1 MSNKCPKCNEKL
13 SPFYMKQTCPK
24 CDTNLVYYDL
34 ENRLQ
39 ADHEKAMKEQEAV
52 DRVLN
57 NIKASAFGGKEQIFR
72 FIMMFSPLLWMCMP
86 MYTQLNRETLESTN
100 ISLITLIKSIIA
112 TVTKA
117 DNGMNLDMW
126 LSDKAYFF
134 TLVLI
139 ACIIIFSLAE
149 IISSLFSVGKNAL
162 KRNRIF
168 HYINLVICFI
178 ISCLPIANGFS
189 HSIGITFV
197 LITYMQ
203 VGRLHKSVN
212 KKLNPKDEKEE

>member
-1 MSNKCPKCNEKL
+1 MNKCPKCNEKL
-13 SPFYMKQTCPK
+13 SPFYMKQNCPK

-39 ADHEKAMKEQEAV
+39 ADHEKAMKEQDAI

-57 NIKASAFGGKEQIFR
+57 NIKTSAFGGKTQILR
-72 FIMMFSPLLWMCMP
+72 FIMMFSPLLWMCLP
-86 MYTQLNRETLESTN
+86 MYTQLNRETLESTG

-112 TVTKA
+112 TVSNA
-117 DNGMNLDMW
+117 DNGAMTFDMW
-126 LSDKAYFF
+126 LSDKAYFC

-139 ACIIIFSLAE
+139 ACIIILSLAE

-168 HYINLVICFI
+168 HYINYVICFGA
-178 ISCLPIANGFS
+178 SCLPIINGFS
-189 HSIGITFV
+189 HSIGLLFV
-197 LITYMQ
+197 LTSYTS
-203 VGRLHKSVN
+203 VGRLHKVID
-212 KKLNPKDEKEE
+212 KKLNSVTEE